1 MPRSEKE
8 RRAVRT
14 ELEALKAERLALLD
28 ELETTYKQLEE
39 ALSTKNYETEITY
52 QELRKRNQELQQRL
66 AELQETQ
73 HMLVHSERLSAMGQ
87 MAAAIVHE
95 INNPLTV
102 LSGRVQMLLA
112 RERLEYRDE
121 LMHIREATRKLAE
134 MTRNILRFARRKRL
148 DQVAL
153 ALDLNPLIEEML
165 NFFLPLMKK
174 IEFRTDL
181 APVLP
186 QVWGNAAQIEQVM
199 TNLMV
204 NAADALEEQPERGL
218 LVSTGMGS
226 LAGILATE
234 QKRGW
239 ETRFALPVQEGDL
252 HRDRVF
258 ASVADNGPGIGAENM
273 DQLFEAFFTTKG
285 ADKGTGLGLAIC
297 RSIAENLQ
305 GNILVASKVGE
316 GTIFRLVLQLAD
328 DLVRR

>member
-1 MPRSEKE
+1 MCI
-8 RRAVRT
+8 

-28 ELETTYKQLEE
+28 ELEATYKQLEE
-39 ALSTKNYETEITY
+39 VLSTKNYETEITY
-52 QELRKRNQELQQRL
+52 QELRKRNQELQQNL

-95 INNPLTV
+95 LNNPLTV

-121 LMHIREATRKLAE
+121 IVHIREATRKLTE
-134 MTRNILRFARRKRL
+134 MTRNILRFARRKHL
-148 DQVAL
+148 DQGAL
-153 ALDLNPLIEEML
+153 PLDLNPLIEEVL

-174 IEFRTDL
+174 IELHTEL
-181 APVLP
+181 TPALP
-186 QVWGNAAQIEQVM
+186 QVWGNATQIEQVM

-204 NAADALEEQPERGL
+204 NAADAIEDQPERGL
-218 LVSTGMGS
+218 LVSTGMGN
-226 LAGILATE
+226 LAGMLAIE
-234 QKRGW
+234 QERGW
-239 ETRFALPVQEGDL
+239 ETRFALPVQERDL
-252 HRDRVF
+252 QRDSVF
-258 ASVADNGPGIGAENM
+258 AAVADKGPGIGAENM

-285 ADKGTGLGLAIC
+285 PGKGTGLGLAIC

-316 GTIFRLVLQLAD
+316 GAIFRLILQLAGD
-328 DLVRR
+328 PVRR

>member
-1 MPRSEKE
+1 M
-8 RRAVRT
+8 RT
-14 ELEALKAERLALLD
+14 ELEALKAERVSLLD
-28 ELETTYKQLEE
+28 ELETAYKQLEE
-39 ALSTKNYETEITY
+39 VLSTKNYETEITY
-52 QELRKRNQELQQRL
+52 QELRKRNQELQQNL

-121 LMHIREATRKLAE
+121 IVLIREATTRLTE
-134 MTRNILRFARRKRL
+134 MTRNILRFARRKHL

-153 ALDLNPLIEEML
+153 PLDLNPLIEEIL

-174 IEFRTDL
+174 IDLRTEL
-181 APVLP
+181 TPVLP

-204 NAADALEEQPERGL
+204 NAADAIEDQPEREL
-218 LVSTGMGS
+218 LVSTGRGN

-234 QKRGW
+234 QERGW
-239 ETRFALPVQEGDL
+239 ETRFALPVQERDL

-258 ASVADNGPGIGAENM
+258 AAVADNGPGIGAENI

-285 ADKGTGLGLAIC
+285 PGKGTGLGLAIC

-316 GTIFRLVLQLAD
+316 GAIFRLVLHLAD
-328 DLVRR
+328 DLVR

>member
-1 MPRSEKE
+1 MP
-8 RRAVRT
+8 T
-14 ELEALKAERLALLD
+14 ELEALKAERLTLLS

-39 ALSTKNYETEITY
+39 VLSTKNYETEITY
-52 QELRKRNQELQQRL
+52 QELRKRNQELQEKL

-73 HMLVHSERLSAMGQ
+73 HLLVHSERLSAMGQ

-112 RERLEYRDE
+112 RERLESRDE
-121 LMHIREATRKLAE
+121 IVHIRDATKKLTE

-153 ALDLNPLIEEML
+153 PLDLNPLIEEVL

-174 IEFRTDL
+174 IEFRTEL
-181 APVLP
+181 TPALP
-186 QVWGNAAQIEQVM
+186 QVWGNAGQIEQVM

-204 NAADALEEQPERGL
+204 NAADAIEDQSKKEL
-218 LVSTGMGS
+218 LISTGVGN
-226 LAGILATE
+226 LAGMLAAE
-234 QKRGW
+234 QERDWG
-239 ETRFALPVQEGDL
+239 TCFALPVQERDL
-252 HRDRVF
+252 QRGSAFV
-258 ASVADNGPGIGAENM
+258 AVADNGPGIGAENM

-285 ADKGTGLGLAIC
+285 PGKGTGLGLAIC

-316 GTIFRLVLQLAD
+316 GAIFRLVLQLAD
-328 DLVRR
+328 DRLRR